1 MSGVVRSFGM
11 IPSGDDPR
19 DIIYG
24 GTHVGV
30 PSIPEKYAL
39 PNQPMV
45 LDQGSIPM
53 CAAVS
58 IASIMEW
65 QSMAKDPSNKGRV
78 YDPYQI
84 FNLRED
90 KKMQGMIPREALRS
104 IKNVGVGGDKIYE
117 FARVTNFEMLKMC
130 ILCNGPV
137 MIGTVAYEDPTYFWR
152 PIGKEQGG
160 HAVVLLGWDERGY
173 ILQNSWG
180 INYGNYGQTT
190 LPYEDEKYIL
200 EAWTIIM

>member
-1 MSGVVRSFGM
+1 MNRAFGM

-19 DIIYG
+19 DIIYSG
-24 GTHVGV
+24 SHVGGA
-30 PSIPEKYAL
+30 PSIPDKYSL
-39 PNQPMV
+39 PNPPMV
-45 LDQGSIPM
+45 LDQGSTPM

-90 KKMQGMIPREALRS
+90 KSMQGMIPREALKS
-104 IKNVGVGGDKIYE
+104 VKNTGVGGNKIDE
-117 FARVTNFEMLKMC
+117 FAKITNFELLKMS

-137 MIGTVAYEDPTYFWR
+137 MIGTYAYENPIYFWR
-152 PIGKEQGG
+152 PEGKLQGG
-160 HAVVLLGWDERGY
+160 HAVVLLGWEEKGY

-180 INYGNYGQTT
+180 FNYGESGRIIM
-190 LPYEDEKYIL
+190 PFEDEKYVL